1 MLHSPYLV
9 HMDDGK
15 FGLCDDF
22 LNTKVGRFDK
32 EGITSSTVPKEKKI
46 YTYTKFTESIVLVIR
61 NLQKN

>member
-1 MLHSPYLV
+1 
-9 HMDDGK
+9 MDDGK

-46 YTYTKFTESIVLVIR
+46 YTYTNFTERIVLVIR